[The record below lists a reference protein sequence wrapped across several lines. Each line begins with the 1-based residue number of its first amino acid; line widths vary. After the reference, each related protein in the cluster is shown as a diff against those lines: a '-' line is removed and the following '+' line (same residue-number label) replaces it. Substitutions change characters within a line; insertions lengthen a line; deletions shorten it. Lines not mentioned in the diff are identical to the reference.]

1 MKRMITYLYEYREG
15 VRAGSAGYLK
25 LDSKGSECRVQLHL
39 QGRYAGEEQGMIYFV
54 VKPERTKGVL
64 LGEAQSRAGADSSW
78 VVNRDQI
85 CGSPFSFADVE
96 GMAVLY
102 PSGKYLASCW
112 IEEPDEE
119 FLYGSFEA
127 WQPEAEGTEQPQ
139 PGAEEVEQP
148 QPGAE
153 EVEQPQPKAE
163 EAEALEP
170 QTEETTAEEIHVTE
184 VAPELPPTAVKEFTQ
199 PRPADNAAER
209 KEAVQPRPT
218 DAAAERKEVVQPR
231 LADNV
236 EERKDAVQPR
246 PTDAAAERKEVV
258 QPRLT
263 DCSMERVDISD
274 IRKLPKKNWHL
285 CSNSFLIHG
294 FFNYHYLVLK
304 RVGGKE
310 QEKLYLGV
318 PGVYA
323 RAERAMALLFGFP
336 DFEEMDAP
344 EGKTG
349 EEQEIA
355 EDNVG
360 KQQEITEE
368 HAVKRQEILQEH
380 AGEGHEIPEGSFG
393 YWYCQLDR

>member
-1 MKRMITYLYEYREG
+1 MITYLYEYREG

-39 QGRYAGEEQGMIYFV
+39 QGRYAGEEQGMVYFV

-209 KEAVQPRPT
+209 KEAVQPRPA
-218 DAAAERKEVVQPR
+218 DNGEERKEAVQPQP
-231 LADNV
+231 ADGA
-236 EERKDAVQPR
+236 EERKKAVQP
-246 PTDAAAERKEVV
+246 
-258 QPRLT
+258 LT
-263 DCSMERVDISD
+263 ADCTMERMDISD

-304 RVGGKE
+304 RVGRKE

-349 EEQEIA
+349 EEQEVAEDNVGKQQEIA

-360 KQQEITEE
+360 KQQKITEE
-368 HAVKRQEILQEH
+368 HAVKRQEIPQGR